1 MQVFEAMIV
10 LGDYVMVGITTWFL
24 CMCAR
29 DNASKIGFS
38 LMIVLFLSSAILISR
53 R

>member
-1 MQVFEAMIV
+1 MFETMIV
-10 LGDYVMVGITTWFL
+10 LGDYVMAGVTAWFL
-24 CMCAR
+24 CMCAK
-29 DNASKIGFS
+29 DNASRIGFS

>member
-1 MQVFEAMIV
+1 MFETVVV
-10 LGDYVMVGITTWFL
+10 LGDYVMAGITTWFL
-24 CMCAR
+24 CMCAK
-29 DNASKIGFS
+29 DNASRIGFS

>member
-1 MQVFEAMIV
+1 MFETMIV
-10 LGDYVMVGITTWFL
+10 LGDYVMAGVTAWFL
-24 CMCAR
+24 CMCAK
-29 DNASKIGFS
+29 DNDASRIGFS